1 MLPLTPLNTVNK
13 LALDENI
20 ENTCIYLFIDL
31 LIYQKKHKQV
41 TQGRYQTDTNIR
53 EILQR
58 PTIKISTSTSFLL
71 KSRPVFSTI

>member
-53 EILQR
+53 EIYSIQLSKFQ
-58 PTIKISTSTSFLL
+58 PALPFY
-71 KSRPVFSTI
+71 

>member
-1 MLPLTPLNTVNK
+1 MWPLTPLNTVNK

-41 TQGRYQTDTNIR
+41 TQGRYQRDTNIR
-53 EILQR
+53 EIYSIQLSKFQ
-58 PTIKISTSTSFLL
+58 PALPFY
-71 KSRPVFSTI
+71 

>member
-1 MLPLTPLNTVNK
+1 MWPLTPLNTVNK
-13 LALDENI
+13 LALDENT

-53 EILQR
+53 EIYSIQLSKFQ
-58 PTIKISTSTSFLL
+58 PALPFY
-71 KSRPVFSTI
+71 